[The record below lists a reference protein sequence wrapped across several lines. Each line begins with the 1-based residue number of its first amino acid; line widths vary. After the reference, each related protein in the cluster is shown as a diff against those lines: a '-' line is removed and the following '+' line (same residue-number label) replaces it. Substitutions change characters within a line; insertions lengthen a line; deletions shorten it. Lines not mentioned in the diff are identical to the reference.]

1 MAIVFVA
8 QKHWQAYMQAEA
20 TREKMAHNLSLDI
33 VGLLLGM
40 AAAIFA
46 GGRAGWQGS
55 GQGWG
60 PDSRLVFFGG
70 TCPERSRR
78 VGCTL
83 RVGKISAV
91 GIEISV

>member
-46 GGRAGWQGS
+46 GGLAGQWA
-55 GQGWG
+55 
-60 PDSRLVFFGG
+60 RLGAGFAVVFW
-70 TCPERSRR
+70 RHLS
-78 VGCTL
+78 
-83 RVGKISAV
+83 
-91 GIEISV
+91 